1 MRIFTRRRLLATPA
15 LLLSAI
21 STVSAAEEIKRPK
34 ATAEVWARTELYFG
48 TNRANVEPVT
58 EAEFAGF
65 IDLHVTPKF
74 PDGLTLLTGNG
85 QFKTSAGVLI
95 REKSHVLILLY
106 PPQMQDAN
114 AKIQEIR
121 EAYKA
126 AFSQESVLRVDSFSF
141 VSF

>member
-1 MRIFTRRRLLATPA
+1 MRIFTRRRLFATPT
-15 LLLSAI
+15 LLLAAI
-21 STVSAAEEIKRPK
+21 STASAAEQIKRPK

-48 TNRANVEPVT
+48 TNRGNIEPIT
-58 EAEFAGF
+58 EIEFNNF
-65 IDLHVTPKF
+65 IDSQVTPKF
-74 PDGLTLLTGNG
+74 PDGLTLLTGTG
-85 QFKTSAGVLI
+85 QFRTSVGVLI

-121 EAYKA
+121 EAYKT
-126 AFSQESVLRVDSFSF
+126 AFGQESVLRVDSFSF

>member
-1 MRIFTRRRLLATPA
+1 MRIFTRRRLFATLALFVAA
-15 LLLSAI
+15 LSNA
-21 STVSAAEEIKRPK
+21 SAAEPMKRPK
-34 ATAEVWARTELYFG
+34 AAAEVWARTELYFG
-48 TNRANVEPVT
+48 TNRANTEPVT
-58 EAEFAGF
+58 EADFNGF
-65 IDLHVTPKF
+65 IDLQVTPKF
-74 PDGLTLLTGNG
+74 PDGLTLLTGYG
-85 QFKTSAGVLI
+85 QFRTSAGVLI

>member
-1 MRIFTRRRLLATPA
+1 MTIFSRRRLFATPA
-15 LLLSAI
+15 LFVAALSN
-21 STVSAAEEIKRPK
+21 TSAAEPIKRPK

-48 TNRANVEPVT
+48 TSRANTEPVT
-58 EAEFAGF
+58 DTDFTGF
-65 IDLHVTPKF
+65 VDIQVTPRF

-85 QFKTSAGVLI
+85 QFRTSAGVLI
-95 REKSHVLILLY
+95 REKSYVLILLY